1 MSLRHLGILTSDYLA
16 LLASIQANGNN
27 VPCEW
32 QPELWFPEDIPEPS
46 KRAEATKEA
55 LKGCKACPNRTAQL
69 VSGGFSILPVFFAH
83 KAYPDSH
90 CESPITIPISEPPKL
105 YALASCQALVPDSKT
120 PTSFAPLNS
129 AGA

>member
-55 LKGCKACPNRTAQL
+55 LKGCKACP
-69 VSGGFSILPVFFAH
+69 VKDECF
-83 KAYPDSH
+83 D
-90 CESPITIPISEPPKL
+90 
-105 YALASCQALVPDSKT
+105 YALESNQKHGIWGGSLPSERI
-120 PTSFAPLNS
+120 
-129 AGA
+129 